1 MVYARIVYCRRG
13 SDASSRNGHLPQLPQ
28 SARILAKTEA
38 GLRTGL
44 RTYGPHF
51 APRLWIRPLAP
62 PARPDDS
69 KRTCC
74 LVTLG
79 CPKNLV
85 DSERMLGLLRS
96 AGYELV
102 AQPEGADFVLINT
115 CGFIQSAREESL
127 SAIREMIDLKRRGLT
142 GGLIVAGCLAERDR
156 ESLLEACPEIDQLVG
171 VFARDEIAEAARRLT
186 SGDDDGRTVFRSA
199 PSCPLSDRDRLR
211 VTARHV
217 GYLKIAEGCDRRC
230 TFCSIPGIRGQYA
243 SKPADEVLAE
253 ARQLVDDGVR
263 ELILIAQDTT
273 YYGMDRGGRPQLAPL
288 LARLNELDGLEWI
301 RLMYLYP
308 LHVTEELIDVVA
320 SGGKL
325 LPYLDLPLQHIN
337 DRVLRRMNRGITRA
351 ETEALV
357 DRLRERIEGLVLRT
371 TLIAGFPGETEEQFE
386 ELLRFVAERKFER
399 LGVLPYSQERDT
411 PAGRFDGQLPEEV
424 RRSRSDRLLL
434 AQQEVAFAWNESRVG
449 WQGDVIIDRYIP
461 GEKNAYVGRS
471 YAHAP
476 DVDGVVYVT
485 GDNLR
490 PGQIVR
496 CEIVATREYDWIGAA
511 IANPR

>member
-1 MVYARIVYCRRG
+1 MG
-13 SDASSRNGHLPQLPQ
+13 
-28 SARILAKTEA
+28 A
-38 GLRTGL
+38 GPHAGV

-62 PARPDDS
+62 PTRPDDS

-102 AQPEGADFVLINT
+102 AEPEGADFVLVNT

-127 SAIREMIDLKRRGLT
+127 SAIREMIELKRRGLT
-142 GGLIVAGCLAERDR
+142 GGLIVAGCLAERER
-156 ESLLEACPEIDQLVG
+156 ESLLKACPGIDQLVG

-186 SGDDDGRTVFRSA
+186 SGEDDRRAVFRSA

-217 GYLKIAEGCDRRC
+217 SYLKIAEGCDRRC
-230 TFCSIPGIRGQYA
+230 TFCTIPAIRGPYA
-243 SKPADEVLAE
+243 SKPPDEVVAE
-253 ARQLVDDGVR
+253 ARQLVADGVR

-273 YYGMDRGGRPQLAPL
+273 YYGMDRGGRSQLAPL
-288 LARLNELDGLEWI
+288 LARLNEVAGLEWI

-308 LHVTEELIDVVA
+308 VHVTEELIDVVA
-320 SGGKL
+320 SGGKI

-337 DRVLRRMNRGITRA
+337 DQVLGRMNRGITRA

-386 ELLRFVAERKFER
+386 ELLRFVVERKFER

-424 RRSRSDRLLL
+424 RRSRSDRLLS

-485 GDNLR
+485 GDDLR
-490 PGQIVR
+490 PGRIVP
-496 CEIVATREYDWIGAA
+496 CEIVAAREYDWIGVA
-511 IANPR
+511 IADPR